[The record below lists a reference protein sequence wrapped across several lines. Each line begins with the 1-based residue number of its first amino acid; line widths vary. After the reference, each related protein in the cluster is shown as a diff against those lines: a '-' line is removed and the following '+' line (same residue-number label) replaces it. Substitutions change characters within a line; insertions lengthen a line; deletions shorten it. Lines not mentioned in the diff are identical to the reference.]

1 MTTETARTA
10 ALDPELQRIV
20 TDWCREAGVR
30 LCLLFGSRA
39 TGRAHAGSDVDLAAW
54 PAVPGSIPGARTR
67 MDWIGELTLRIEPDV
82 NLVVVTPELDPVLGM
97 EIARH
102 GRVLYE
108 SEENLWAWER
118 LRLWHLFNDAL
129 PFLRR
134 QREDLRRYAEA
145 VARGEIPKR

>member
-1 MTTETARTA
+1 MTAGSARNEVV
-10 ALDPELQRIV
+10 DPELQRIV
-20 TDWCREAGVR
+20 TEWCREEEIR

-39 TGRAHAGSDVDLAAW
+39 TGRAHAGSDVDLAVW
-54 PAVPGSIPGARTR
+54 PAVPGSVPDARTR
-67 MDWIGELTLRIEPDV
+67 IDWIGELTLRIEPEV

-129 PFLRR
+129 PFLKR
-134 QREDLRRYAEA
+134 QREDLRRYAEE
-145 VARGEIPKR
+145 VGRGA